1 MVQQTIN
8 MRDYKITRNEGEWY
22 YTVTK
27 NYEHQIS
34 NKSYQ
39 RCVDFISQF
48 DTITYK
54 YQSFTV

>member
-1 MVQQTIN
+1 MYRIKYNKETQ
-8 MRDYKITRNEGEWY
+8 Y